1 MLLDTNNPTQIPVM
15 KYIWVKERVQ
25 PKSHI
30 VEWHRVFCLRI
41 AKSTI
46 VFCITYLWYNNPETF
61 ET

>member
-1 MLLDTNNPTQIPVM
+1 M